1 MNAQSSRPHITMSEQ
16 IVRQNKRR
24 RETDQTKYTTDRYN
38 CWNRTD
44 SSVVYLLTLSGDGN
58 NNNKLWTKRN
68 ARRLQSVCILRYQR
82 AFGLLMLSVQVLTR
96 KQSASSI
103 QQTSQHQ
110 LVVVSSVDD
119 LTRAHHVSHDK
130 TAKVFLFI
138 ISFGFVVVVVVLVSI
153 IVSFIVS
160 LCVCASVCVSRCSAS
175 SGFNEFQF
183 ILHRASRRRFWRVA
197 VDFNCNSFTN
207 LDCHW
212 TNLSENM
219 HCI

>member
-1 MNAQSSRPHITMSEQ
+1 
-16 IVRQNKRR
+16 
-24 RETDQTKYTTDRYN
+24 
-38 CWNRTD
+38 
-44 SSVVYLLTLSGDGN
+44 
-58 NNNKLWTKRN
+58 
-68 ARRLQSVCILRYQR
+68 
-82 AFGLLMLSVQVLTR
+82 MLSVQVLTR

-183 ILHRASRRRFWRVA
+183 ILHLLLV
-197 VDFNCNSFTN
+197 VDFGVLLLILTVIR
-207 LDCHW
+207 LQILIA
-212 TNLSENM
+212 TEQ
-219 HCI
+219 I